1 MTQETAGALLRD
13 KRVKAGLS
21 AEDISKGTYIR
32 KTYIDAIEDS
42 RYDILPDPVYA
53 RGLIRNHALYI
64 GCDPADMIKRFD
76 QEVAASA
83 PPIQVGLNRRDVR
96 RIRMGMKSG
105 VQVVNGKTGG
115 RRRRRSFGRAEWLI
129 ILFLVGS
136 VTVFWIYMFWM

>member
-53 RGLIRNHALYI
+53 RG
-64 GCDPADMIKRFD
+64 
-76 QEVAASA
+76 
-83 PPIQVGLNRRDVR
+83 
-96 RIRMGMKSG
+96 
-105 VQVVNGKTGG
+105 
-115 RRRRRSFGRAEWLI
+115 
-129 ILFLVGS
+129 
-136 VTVFWIYMFWM
+136 

>member
-53 RGLIRNHALYI
+53 RGLIRNYALYI

-115 RRRRRSFGRAEWLI
+115 RRRRRLFGRAEWLI